1 MNRYLVLMSSALAAS
16 LTMTGC
22 KSIADQTQGLAA
34 TDHNL
39 AVGGVQSQIRLG
51 MTQTEV
57 SSVLGSPS
65 IVSRDQGNKEAWI
78 YDKIATK
85 AHYSSSE
92 DGAGIEAGAGG
103 VSGKTLI
110 LGGVGSNYSKSTGVR
125 STTQKTLTVI
135 IKFDQAQR
143 VEGFNYHSSK
153 L

>member
-1 MNRYLVLMSSALAAS
+1 MNRYLALMSSALAVS

-22 KSIADQTQGLAA
+22 KSIEDHTQGLAA
-34 TDHNL
+34 TDRNL
-39 AVGGVQSQIRLG
+39 AADGVQSQIRVG

-57 SSVLGSPS
+57 TSVLGSPS
-65 IVSRDQGNKEAWI
+65 IVSRDHGTKEAWI

-92 DGAGIEAGAGG
+92 GRIAIAAGSDGI
-103 VSGKTLI
+103 SGKTLI
-110 LGGVGSNYSKSTGVR
+110 LGGVGSNYSGSTGRR

-135 IKFDQAQR
+135 IKFDQEQR
-143 VEGFNYHSSK
+143 VESFNYHSSK